1 MELKFQFDIYFDSI
15 WLNQIWFK
23 INQGT
28 FLQIQEISK
37 DIKRIMQI
45 NARNYSILLFNVSEL
60 NKTYIYKN
68 LFHYFLVKY
77 FLYMYIFNLSLAI

>member
-37 DIKRIMQI
+37 DIKRVMQI
-45 NARNYSILLFNVSEL
+45 NARNYSILLFNASEL

-77 FLYMYIFNLSLAI
+77 FFYMYIFNLSLAI

>member
-37 DIKRIMQI
+37 DIKRVMQI

-68 LFHYFLVKY
+68 LFHYFLMKY

>member
-37 DIKRIMQI
+37 DIKRVMQI
-45 NARNYSILLFNVSEL
+45 NARNYSILLFNASEL

-77 FLYMYIFNLSLAI
+77 FLYIYIFNLSLAI

>member
-37 DIKRIMQI
+37 DIKRVMQI

>member
-37 DIKRIMQI
+37 DIKRVMQI
-45 NARNYSILLFNVSEL
+45 NARNYSILLFNASEL

>member
-1 MELKFQFDIYFDSI
+1 
-15 WLNQIWFK
+15 
-23 INQGT
+23 
-28 FLQIQEISK
+28 
-37 DIKRIMQI
+37 MQI

>member
-37 DIKRIMQI
+37 DIKRVMQI
-45 NARNYSILLFNVSEL
+45 NARNYSILLFNASEL

-68 LFHYFLVKY
+68 LFHYFLMKY